1 MGKRIL
7 AKDRIGTIVREFE
20 IVDYKR
26 ENNRTYFYVKCPACG
41 NKKWMRADSLNN
53 PKVKSCGC
61 FNVENNYLKAKDITN
76 KRFNRLV
83 ALVPTEQRDKFT
95 GSVIWK
101 CLCDCGNIVNVSYD
115 SLAMNRVQSC
125 GCLQKETMKKNMQKA
140 ILVRNKYRVAST
152 DILALERAKKIQA
165 GVNFNKTKGWD
176 ASITFQ
182 GKSYHLGYFDNYEDA
197 LKVRK
202 HAEHKLF
209 DEFLEW
215 YYSKNKE

>member
-7 AKDRIGTIVREFE
+7 AKDRIGTIVRGFE
-20 IVDYKR
+20 IIDYKR
-26 ENNRTYFYVKCPACG
+26 ENNRTYFYVKCPVCG
-41 NKKWMRADSLNN
+41 NRKWMRADSLNN

-61 FNVENNYLKAKDITN
+61 YNIENNYLKAIDITN

-83 ALVPTEQRDKFT
+83 AIEPTTKRNKNNY
-95 GSVIWK
+95 SVIWK
-101 CLCDCGNIVNVSYD
+101 CVCDCGKITYTSYNDLVS
-115 SLAMNRVQSC
+115 SRTQSC

-152 DILALERAKKIQA
+152 DVLALERAKKIQA
-165 GVNFNKTKGWD
+165 GVKYKGGWV

-182 GKSYHLGYFDNYEDA
+182 GRPYYLGCFDNYEDA

-209 DEFLEW
+209 DKFLEW